1 MLIEFLIVLAAVFT
15 VTVIA
20 SHYIIPILKSHKM
33 GQKILEIGPRWHM
46 NKQGTPIMGG
56 LCFILAIL
64 IVLSGVAVYTAFC
77 GDTYELIPLAL
88 TLCLAMFNGIIGF
101 VDDYC
106 KLVKK
111 KNEGLKAYQKFLL
124 QLIAAGAY
132 VYIMVITN
140 NLHTSLHIPFT
151 DLFIELGVWY
161 YLFAIIIITGIVN
174 SVNLTDGVDGLASS
188 VCFVIGSFFA
198 VVAFS
203 IGFRALE
210 VISAA
215 LIGATL
221 GFLVYNF
228 HPARV
233 FMGDT
238 GSLFLGGLIV
248 GMAFMIDEPLIIL
261 LAGFICVIETASV
274 ILQVGYFKLSH
285 GKRLFKMSPLHHHLE
300 LCKWGENKIVFV
312 FAALTAVFCVIAWFG
327 IA

>member
-1 MLIEFLIVLAAVFT
+1 MLVEFLVVLVAVFA
-15 VTVIA
+15 VTVIL

-64 IVLSGVAVYTAFC
+64 IVVACIALYSAFSGNT
-77 GDTYELIPLAL
+77 TELVPLAL

-111 KNEGLKAYQKFLL
+111 KNEGLKAYQKFIL
-124 QLIAAGAY
+124 QLLAAAIY
-132 VYIMVITN
+132 VYIMVVTN

-151 DLFIELGVWY
+151 DIFVELDVWY
-161 YLFAIIIITGIVN
+161 YVFAIVIITGIVN

-188 VCFVIGSFFA
+188 VCFVIGAFFA
-198 VVAFS
+198 IVAFAS
-203 IGFRALE
+203 DFRALE
-210 VISAA
+210 VISAS

-248 GMAFMIDEPLIIL
+248 GMAFMIDDPLIII
-261 LAGFICVIETASV
+261 LAGLVCVIETASV

-285 GKRLFKMSPLHHHLE
+285 GKRLFKMAPFHHHLE
-300 LCKWGENKIVFV
+300 LCKWSENKIVFV
-312 FAALTAVFCVIAWFG
+312 FSILTVIFCVIAWFG

>member
-1 MLIEFLIVLAAVFT
+1 MLIEFLVVLVAVFA
-15 VTVIA
+15 VTVIS

-64 IVLSGVAVYTAFC
+64 IVVSCIALYSAFF
-77 GDTYELIPLAL
+77 GNTTELIPLAL

-111 KNEGLKAYQKFLL
+111 KNEGLKAYQKFIL
-124 QLIAAGAY
+124 QLVAAAAY
-132 VYIMVITN
+132 VYIMVVTN
-140 NLHTSLHIPFT
+140 NLHTTLHIPFT
-151 DLFIELGVWY
+151 DIFVELGVWY
-161 YLFAIIIITGIVN
+161 YVFAIIIITGMVN

-188 VCFVIGSFFA
+188 VCFVIGAFFA
-198 VVAFS
+198 VVAFAS
-203 IGFRALE
+203 DFRALE
-210 VISAA
+210 VISAS

-248 GMAFMIDEPLIIL
+248 GMAFMIDDPLIIL
-261 LAGFICVIETASV
+261 LVGLVCVMETVSV

-285 GKRLFKMSPLHHHLE
+285 GKRLFKMAPFHHHLE
-300 LCKWGENKIVFV
+300 MCKWSENKIVFV
-312 FAALTAVFCVIAWFG
+312 FSILTAIFCVIAWFG
-327 IA
+327 IV

>member
-1 MLIEFLIVLAAVFT
+1 MLIEFLVVLVAVFA

-56 LCFILAIL
+56 LCFALAMLVVIS
-64 IVLSGVAVYTAFC
+64 VVAIYTAIW
-77 GDTYELIPLAL
+77 GDTTELIPLAL
-88 TLCLAMFNGIIGF
+88 TLCLAVLNGVIGF
-101 VDDYC
+101 IDDYC

-111 KNEGLKAYQKFLL
+111 KNEGLKAYQKFIL

-132 VYIMVITN
+132 VYIMVVTE

-151 DLFIELGVWY
+151 NIFIELGRLY
-161 YLFAIIIITGIVN
+161 YLFAIFIITGIVN

-198 VVAFS
+198 IVAFS
-203 IGFRALE
+203 SQFRSLE
-210 VISAA
+210 IISAA

-248 GMAFMIDEPLIIL
+248 GMSFMIDDPLIIL
-261 LAGFICVIETASV
+261 IVALVCVIETISV

-285 GKRLFKMSPLHHHLE
+285 GKRLFKMAPLHHHLE
-300 LCKWGENKIVFV
+300 MCKWSENKIVFV
-312 FAALTAVFCVIAWFG
+312 FSILTALFCSIAWFG
-327 IA
+327 MA